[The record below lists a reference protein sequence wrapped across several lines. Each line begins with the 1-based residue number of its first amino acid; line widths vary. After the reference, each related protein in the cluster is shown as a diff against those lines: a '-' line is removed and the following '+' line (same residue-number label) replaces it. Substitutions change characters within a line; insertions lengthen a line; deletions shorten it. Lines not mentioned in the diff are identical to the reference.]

1 MLQSITMFY
10 DTCRGR
16 SGVRPDTCLL
26 VQETVQT
33 GAISCGQNS
42 CSTMFHCIILCH
54 STVARAFLHI
64 VNWLR
69 LGKCFGESHIL
80 YCIII
85 VSSDCVALQRTAA
98 ECMDTFMSDL
108 ISSERSHTEAI
119 NSGCDPRS
127 TDKAPS
133 VCITRATHANKV

>member
-1 MLQSITMFY
+1 MTHV
-10 DTCRGR
+10 
-16 SGVRPDTCLL
+16 GVE
-26 VQETVQT
+26 VVFVQT
-33 GAISCGQNS
+33 LVSWFRKLYKQAQFHVVKNS

-98 ECMDTFMSDL
+98 ECTDTFMSDL